1 MEYFNR
7 DQAFPARGV
16 FSGLPVQAIP
26 TKRKTKEWFK
36 ATMDSLEL
44 IGLKQLDENQKVQ
57 RFLQD
62 DGREAVIYGAERCN
76 SLS

>member
-44 IGLKQLDENQKVQ
+44 IG
-57 RFLQD
+57 
-62 DGREAVIYGAERCN
+62 
-76 SLS
+76 

>member
-26 TKRKTKEWFK
+26 TKRKPR
-36 ATMDSLEL
+36 
-44 IGLKQLDENQKVQ
+44 IGLKPLWILLN
-57 RFLQD
+57 
-62 DGREAVIYGAERCN
+62 
-76 SLS
+76 